1 MLIQEKCSVL
11 NSEQRNQNLKQFH
24 IIDMVESPE
33 EYTEHNP

>member
-11 NSEQRNQNLKQFH
+11 NSEQRNQNLKQFQ

>member
-11 NSEQRNQNLKQFH
+11 NSDFFAQNLKQFH